1 MLHLMDPIDPL
12 GRSINEGRKLR
23 LNEADASNEGH
34 ARYLASPPLN
44 GSPKEVSLVKVQ
56 QLIDVLPRAG
66 KSLILGIG
74 VNPERILSHNGQLSR

>member
-23 LNEADASNEGH
+23 LNEADASNAG